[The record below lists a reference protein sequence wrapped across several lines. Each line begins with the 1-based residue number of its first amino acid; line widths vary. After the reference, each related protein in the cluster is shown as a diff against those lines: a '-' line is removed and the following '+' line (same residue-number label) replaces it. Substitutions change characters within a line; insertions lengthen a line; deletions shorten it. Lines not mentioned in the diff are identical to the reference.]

1 MLATFCVRLALGI
14 ILFLPLIWNCLPHAR
29 FVRTQF
35 LTALGLLV
43 VASVSGWYEA
53 ENWLRC
59 LLLIGAGVSLAG
71 ALAWTFQPAP
81 AGKTVILGGL
91 VILTALLT
99 LPQVVPSDRSNGVA
113 GLQAMNEISSAAL
126 LGASVTAMLVGH
138 SYLISPALSLKP
150 LMRMLVA
157 LFVSIGVRVVVAAC
171 AFVFWMSSPESSDG
185 SVEIWLWLPVRWLV
199 GLVAPLIFGLMAYSA
214 AKIRSTQSATGI
226 LYVSTV
232 CTILGELVGV
242 LLARQTGLPL

>member
-14 ILFLPLIWNCLPHAR
+14 VLFLPLIWNCLPHAR

-35 LTALGLLV
+35 LTTLGLLV
-43 VASVSGWYEA
+43 VASVSGWNETQ
-53 ENWLRC
+53 NLLRC

-71 ALAWTFQPAP
+71 ALAWTFQTAP
-81 AGKTVILGGL
+81 AGKTIVLSELAVLIAVL
-91 VILTALLT
+91 A
-99 LPQVVPSDRSNGVA
+99 LPQLVENDRSNGIA

-138 SYLISPALSLKP
+138 SYLISPGLSLTP
-150 LMRMLVA
+150 LTRMLIA
-157 LFVSIGVRVVVAAC
+157 MFVSIGVRVGIAAST
-171 AFVFWMSSPESSDG
+171 FVLWMSSPERSDG
-185 SVEIWLWLPVRWLV
+185 SLEIWLWLPVRWLV

-226 LYVSTV
+226 LYVAAV
-232 CTILGELVGV
+232 CAILGELVGV

>member
-1 MLATFCVRLALGI
+1 
-14 ILFLPLIWNCLPHAR
+14 
-29 FVRTQF
+29 
-35 LTALGLLV
+35 
-43 VASVSGWYEA
+43 
-53 ENWLRC
+53 
-59 LLLIGAGVSLAG
+59 
-71 ALAWTFQPAP
+71 
-81 AGKTVILGGL
+81 
-91 VILTALLT
+91 
-99 LPQVVPSDRSNGVA
+99 
-113 GLQAMNEISSAAL
+113 MNEISSAAL